1 MIRFVKREDI
11 SMNEDNIKILNEVF
25 TYVALTDTEEKSLQ
39 WLSGCESSTVKNI
52 VSAFKKAE
60 APLWP
65 GKIANFSR
73 RCFQRE

>member
-1 MIRFVKREDI
+1 
-11 SMNEDNIKILNEVF
+11 MNADNIKILNGVF
-25 TYVALTDTEEKSLQ
+25 TYVSLTDAEEKSLH
-39 WLSGCESSTVKNI
+39 WLSGWEPSTVKNI